1 MNTEFYTC
9 GGAARNRRARLQKAK
24 GPELV
29 GAFRSS
35 EGERENSVPAAT
47 EVEAVDQLAADRL
60 HVLFRVLEADNSCS
74 RDDRER
80 SPCRN
85 AERRVFGA
93 VGRVA
98 IFGLPVQTR
107 KEVEA
112 VLVTGADEPALVL
125 LRVQRH
131 PGRAVI
137 QKVGEGNALEARFGV
152 TA

>member
-9 GGAARNRRARLQKAK
+9 SGAARNRRAEAPKTKRPRTGRGLS
-24 GPELV
+24 V
-29 GAFRSS
+29 S
-35 EGERENSVPAAT
+35 ERKEDLVPAAT
-47 EVEAVDQLAADRL
+47 EVEAIDQLAADRL

-112 VLVTGADEPALVL
+112 VLVTGAYEPALVL
-125 LRVQRH
+125 LRVQRQ
-131 PGRAVI
+131 PGR
-137 QKVGEGNALEARFGV
+137 
-152 TA
+152 